1 MATPRPSAPRPP
13 LQRTAVAVPPA
24 YMPRQ
29 TSAALAAAAQNQFT
43 ALAAN
48 NVRLSAVVER
58 LEVYFSGGISLSPS
72 DLFHLVFAL
81 ASYRFAILY
90 RIGISSSARYGT
102 SILSGMPK
110 CTAWSSTTSLRLP
123 PRTNEEKSSPYHLR
137 RGGGNILA
145 KEGCDGLRLSR
156 ESSVESPGSPP
167 SASSSLVDTARLQV
181 AAVEID
187 RYRSISGGN
196 RAETT
201 PIDSIAR

>member
-13 LQRTAVAVPPA
+13 LQRPAVAVPPA

-81 ASYRFAILY
+81 A
-90 RIGISSSARYGT
+90 RYFFEVF
-102 SILSGMPK
+102 S
-110 CTAWSSTTSLRLP
+110 
-123 PRTNEEKSSPYHLR
+123 
-137 RGGGNILA
+137 
-145 KEGCDGLRLSR
+145 
-156 ESSVESPGSPP
+156 
-167 SASSSLVDTARLQV
+167 
-181 AAVEID
+181 
-187 RYRSISGGN
+187 
-196 RAETT
+196 
-201 PIDSIAR
+201 

>member
-81 ASYRFAILY
+81 AR
-90 RIGISSSARYGT
+90 GIDYA
-102 SILSGMPK
+102 LSNNDIPGIAKPI
-110 CTAWSSTTSLRLP
+110 ASTTSLRLP
-123 PRTNEEKSSPYHLR
+123 PRTNEEKSSPYRLR